1 MDLITPLAQVTV
13 LDADDLEPTPGDF
26 DSALDRIQSRGA
38 VRVGCREDAL
48 PISYRK
54 RDGELVGH
62 DIDLAHTL
70 ARDLGV
76 RLELVPVT
84 RKRMSGLL
92 ASGAIDIVMA
102 GVALT
107 LQRAQQMG
115 FSAPYMDDTLALLVP
130 DHRRNEFTSS
140 DAVRTMTDLTVA
152 VPDLPGFIERVGSH
166 FPKAKFVVL
175 ASHRAFF
182 EQEDDAIDVMLLSAE
197 RGSAWTLTYP
207 QFSVVVPQP
216 EVIRVPVA
224 FPLRA
229 GDERLREFVNH
240 WIEVRRRNGTL
251 DRLYEHWILGRSPEA
266 SSPRWS
272 VIRDVLHWVD

>member
-1 MDLITPLAQVTV
+1 
-13 LDADDLEPTPGDF
+13 
-26 DSALDRIQSRGA
+26 
-38 VRVGCREDAL
+38 
-48 PISYRK
+48 
-54 RDGELVGH
+54 
-62 DIDLAHTL
+62 
-70 ARDLGV
+70 
-76 RLELVPVT
+76 
-84 RKRMSGLL
+84 MSG
-92 ASGAIDIVMA
+92 I
-102 GVALT
+102 ALT
-107 LQRAQQMG
+107 LERALKMG
-115 FSAPYMDDTLALLVP
+115 FSAPYMDDTLALIVP

-140 DAVRTMTDLTVA
+140 DSVRTMTDLTVA

-166 FPKAKFVVL
+166 LPKAKFVVL

-224 FPLRA
+224 FPLRE
-229 GDERLREFVNH
+229 GDERMREFVNH

-266 SSPRWS
+266 DSQRWS
-272 VIRDVLHWVD
+272 VIRDVLHWVE